1 MLANNRPA
9 TVPAAYRKP
18 VSALLRDMGA
28 VFNGADGR
36 IPFRPDPLAHAL
48 RGGLGEEFVLIGAT
62 PAAGKTDLALNIA
75 LSVAAN
81 RKVVF
86 MSLEIPATAV
96 VRRALPCL
104 SCSLDASVPATEHD
118 FASIDGLPSDRAE
131 SCRSV
136 VSHAATLLE
145 RVVVVDDRALDG
157 PDDHSIEALA
167 NAIHAIALAD
177 GAPPVVVVD
186 YVQLMGVST
195 PAFSV
200 TDIVDRVSRGLAKI
214 AHGERTPVV
223 AIASLGKDG
232 TFRSSSQLTF
242 DPDIILRLK
251 TERSRDDGSRDVVI
265 EVNKFRDGRAPQEI
279 PLRYWPAFHFFGTA
293 D

>member
-186 YVQLMGVST
+186 YVQLMGGLH
-195 PAFSV
+195 PGFQRHGHRGPREPWPRE
-200 TDIVDRVSRGLAKI
+200 DRSRRAHSRGRDSQPRQGRDLPLQLP
-214 AHGERTPVV
+214 AHVRPRHHT
-223 AIASLGKDG
+223 AAQDRAL
-232 TFRSSSQLTF
+232 
-242 DPDIILRLK
+242 
-251 TERSRDDGSRDVVI
+251 SRRWI
-265 EVNKFRDGRAPQEI
+265 PGR
-279 PLRYWPAFHFFGTA
+279 RHRG
-293 D
+293 